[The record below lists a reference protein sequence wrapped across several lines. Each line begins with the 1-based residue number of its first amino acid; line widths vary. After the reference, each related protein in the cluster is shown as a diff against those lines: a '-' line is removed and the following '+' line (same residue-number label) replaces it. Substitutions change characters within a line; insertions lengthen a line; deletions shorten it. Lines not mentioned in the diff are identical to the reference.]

1 MLKNKK
7 GFNLF
12 TALISLMLLSITL
25 VFIFNMV
32 QTEENYLELINNQS
46 QASDLLTIA
55 DISRADAFNNFVV
68 SFREQWMSFRSDS
81 DSEIRLTRKDIML
94 DWDNFVDYFADYIFF
109 DNNFEDHFAR
119 NMVESL
125 NYTNPPTGY
134 DIDVPTYSPY
144 ELSRIIKKAFLAAGD
159 DKIKV
164 VSCERKDEVCL
175 GTLYFTIDTRK
186 LSAEEYE
193 TLPMITVKRN
203 VDDEVIQRPV
213 FAKRAYRIY
222 IPWRGF
228 QALRTVRNFALDADL
243 EKRETTS
250 EIIENS
256 KDSRGFFNPYIH
268 YTLNSAKL
276 GVCDIDSC
284 ALRKDLFKTVELN
297 GFTGATCSNPPEV
310 SNVSD
315 NGGISVPF
323 AGRVSLS
330 NTTHSYK
337 IQDIDGTVKPIYNDL
352 VKTTIKNNLEN
363 RSDTIHAGKKLPSIY
378 SSSSILDDECQMPLT
393 INGFSI
399 CNIRVRLPSPKVT
412 KEVTSVGAVSES
424 LSNLFPVSFN
434 PSGFN
439 KASNLS
445 LSIDDYYNINVFD
458 QESIP
463 NQTNYQYLS
472 CTTIDYID
480 LLFKFEEQDEK
491 YIFSEDSKNIYIQ
504 ISDRFSDYTFFTSSE
519 SVPTFNGGYFQ
530 KKDLPLFTGGNGWT
544 CKSYEENEDDA
555 ACIAG

>member
-1 MLKNKK
+1 
-7 GFNLF
+7 
-12 TALISLMLLSITL
+12 
-25 VFIFNMV
+25 MV

-94 DWDNFVDYFADYIFF
+94 DWDGFVDYFADYIFF
-109 DNNFEDHFAR
+109 DNNFENYFAD
-119 NMVESL
+119 NMVRSL

-134 DIDVPTYSPY
+134 DIDVPTYSRDD
-144 ELSRIIKKAFLAAGD
+144 LSSIIKKAFLESGD

-164 VSCERKDEVCL
+164 VSCEKENEVCL

-186 LSAEEYE
+186 LSAEDYE
-193 TLPMITVKRN
+193 KLPMITVKRN

-228 QALRTVRNFALDADL
+228 QALRTVRNFALGADL
-243 EKRETTS
+243 EKGETTS

-284 ALRKDLFKTVELN
+284 ALRKDLFKTVEYD

-310 SNVSD
+310 NNVSD
-315 NGGISVPF
+315 NGGITGSF
-323 AGRVSLS
+323 TGRVSLS

-363 RSDTIHAGKKLPSIY
+363 RSDTIHAGNGLPSI
-378 SSSSILDDECQMPLT
+378 SSSNINDGECQNSLT
-393 INGFSI
+393 TEDFSI

-412 KEVTSVGAVSES
+412 KKVTFVGTVSES
-424 LSNLFPVSFN
+424 LSDLSPVSFN

-445 LSIDDYYNINVFD
+445 LSIDDDLNINVFD

-463 NQTNYQYLS
+463 NETDYQYLS

-480 LLFKFEEQDEK
+480 LLFKFEEQDQK

-504 ISDRFSDYTFFTSSE
+504 ISDRFSDYTFFNSFG
-519 SVPTFNGGYFQ
+519 SVPTFSGGYFT
-530 KKDLPLFTGGNGWT
+530 KKVLPSFTGGNGWT

>member
-109 DNNFEDHFAR
+109 DNNFENYFAD
-119 NMVESL
+119 NMVRSL

-134 DIDVPTYSPY
+134 DIDVPTYSRDD
-144 ELSRIIKKAFLAAGD
+144 LSSIIKKAFLESGD

-164 VSCERKDEVCL
+164 VSCEKENEVCL

-186 LSAEEYE
+186 LSAEDYE
-193 TLPMITVKRN
+193 KLPMITVKRN

-228 QALRTVRNFALDADL
+228 QALRTVRNFALGADL
-243 EKRETTS
+243 EKGETTS

-256 KDSRGFFNPYIH
+256 KDSRGFLNPYIH

-284 ALRKDLFKTVELN
+284 ALRKDLFKTVEFN

-323 AGRVSLS
+323 AGEVSLS
-330 NTTHSYK
+330 NNHSYN

-352 VKTTIKNNLEN
+352 VKTTIKNNLEDRGN
-363 RSDTIHAGKKLPSIY
+363 EIIRAGNDLPSI
-378 SSSSILDDECQMPLT
+378 SSSNLDDGECQNSLT
-393 INGFSI
+393 TEYFSI
-399 CNIRVRLPSPKVT
+399 CDIRVRLPSPKVT
-412 KEVTSVGAVSES
+412 KKVISVGTVSES
-424 LSNLFPVSFN
+424 LSNLSPVSFN
-434 PSGFN
+434 LSGFN

-445 LSIDDYYNINVFD
+445 LSIDDYNINVFD
-458 QESIP
+458 QESTIP
-463 NQTNYQYLS
+463 NETNNQYLS

-504 ISDRFSDYTFFTSSE
+504 ISDRFSDYTFFNSFG
-519 SVPTFNGGYFQ
+519 SVPTFSGGYFT
-530 KKDLPLFTGGNGWT
+530 KKELPSFTGGPGWT
-544 CKSYEENEDDA
+544 CKSYEPNEGEA
-555 ACIAG
+555 GCIAG